1 MEGVLG
7 SNKGR
12 SVRLARDVATVI
24 IDEEKFGSDNGNGE
38 MGRWGDLASTSSPQ
52 HPLLQ
57 HEKDP
62 ILPVSR

>member
-1 MEGVLG
+1 M
-7 SNKGR
+7 
-12 SVRLARDVATVI
+12 RLARDVTVI

-62 ILPVSR
+62 HSPGFTLERL